1 MIDDGVNSIVVDPG
15 QISTETAVRIVNGS
29 SPIIAILLTHGHF
42 DHFAG
47 IPKIVEASNPLPI
60 FISEIDFQ
68 NISINNLLKYLV
80 KSQSDN
86 FIPASA
92 QPFSSSDFISIQ
104 NRFELEKIDTPGHT
118 DGSVCFVQSGTL
130 FSGDTLL
137 ARKRGPTYWPDANS
151 LKLENSMK
159 RLKAIDF
166 MDVLPGHGRSFTKN
180 DISWDS
186 YEH

>member
-1 MIDDGVNSIVVDPG
+1 VIDDGVNSIVVDPG

-47 IPKIVEASNPLPI
+47 IPKIVEASNLLPI

-68 NISINNLLKYLV
+68 NISINKLLKFLV
-80 KSQSDN
+80 ESQS
-86 FIPASA
+86 
-92 QPFSSSDFISIQ
+92 
-104 NRFELEKIDTPGHT
+104 DTPGHT
-118 DGSVCFVQSGTL
+118 DGSVCFLQSGTL

-151 LKLENSMK
+151 SKLENSMK
-159 RLKAIDF
+159 RLQAIDF
-166 MDVLPGHGRSFTKN
+166 IDVLPGHGRSFTKN